1 MPITYMKAPKKII
14 DSKTKLQRCCY
25 HKVVNGKV
33 DKSKMYIQKR
43 TNGKCKY
50 LIQSGGSYFKNS
62 NGNSYESYDVE
73 TESLPNSISSF
84 TNSSR
89 SLSNTNS
96 RSSSRSSNIYSKR
109 RAWQNTIDE
118 GNEDKEEEE
127 DEKRE
132 GELKMREDNKMKLK
146 EERKKKS
153 ISKASSILGYTNI
166 ERSNKNSINKLK
178 KLAGQTN
185 VGNNLKI
192 TKITGENSTTRKY
205 IL

>member
-1 MPITYMKAPKKII
+1 MPITYIKAPKKIR

-50 LIQSGGSYFKNS
+50 LIQSGGAYFQNS
-62 NGNSYESYDVE
+62 NNNVE
-73 TESLPNSISSF
+73 TETLPNSITSF

-96 RSSSRSSNIYSKR
+96 RSSSRSSNVYSKR

-127 DEKRE
+127 EKRE